1 MRGFMLLA
9 GLHAAAGGVAN
20 AIVPGGMPVN
30 LAVSTFGIAGICML
44 CAITLAIA
52 DVADAIRQR
61 IVYDDLMRE
70 KLEKEAARRG

>member
-9 GLHAAAGGVAN
+9 GLLAAGGGVAN

-30 LAVSTFGIAGICML
+30 LAVSTFGIAGVCML
-44 CAITLAIA
+44 CAITLAVSG
-52 DVADAIRQR
+52 VADAIRQR

-70 KLEKEAARRG
+70 KLEKEMAHRG